1 LVDEFEIYSI
11 PGFSDPVSCWTH
23 LLGAGVF
30 AVLAIFLLRRGWGS
44 WGRVFVLGVF
54 TFGCVFLLSM
64 SGVFH
69 LLSRGS
75 AGRAVLQRLDH
86 AAIFFLIAATF
97 TPVHG
102 ILFRGLLR
110 WAPLFLI
117 WSATITGI
125 TLKTIFFRDLSEE
138 LGLVLYLG
146 LGWLGLFSG
155 GLLWYW
161 YGLRFIQPVIRG
173 ALAYTVGAVLE
184 FLRWPVLIPGVVG
197 PHELFH
203 LAVLAGIGFFWQFIH
218 RTVAIDMPELNRSSS
233 RRLDW
238 PEDSMPAQDLQGTVQ
253 G

>member
-1 LVDEFEIYSI
+1 LVDECAIYSI

-30 AVLAIFLLRRGWGS
+30 AVLPIFLLRRGWGS
-44 WGRVFVLGVF
+44 WGRIAVLGVYA
-54 TFGCVFLLSM
+54 FGCVFLLSM

-69 LLSRGS
+69 LLPRGS

-102 ILFRGLLR
+102 ILFRGWLR
-110 WAPLFLI
+110 WGPLFLI
-117 WSATITGI
+117 WSAAITGI
-125 TLKTIFFRDLSEE
+125 TLKTIFFADLPEW
-138 LGLVLYLG
+138 LGLIFYLG

-161 YGLRFIQPVIRG
+161 YGWTYVGPIIWG
-173 ALAYTVGAVLE
+173 ALAYTAGAALE
-184 FLRWPVLIPGVVG
+184 LLRWPVLIPGIVG
-197 PHELFH
+197 PHELLH
-203 LAVLAGIGFFWQFIH
+203 LAVLAGMGFFWQFVYRIAAGDIPDPVRLLTR
-218 RTVAIDMPELNRSSS
+218 RTLANYPV
-233 RRLDW
+233 
-238 PEDSMPAQDLQGTVQ
+238 PAQDLQGADE